1 MVRYSV
7 SKDFQSVPRV
17 RYFVGDFMPKK
28 VFKSDMSV
36 KELDSLIRELQKYN
50 DDLPNK
56 FKKLVS
62 ELLQKGVD
70 VSKARISDSP
80 LGKYVTVTTNIS
92 SEKMGCKGILLA
104 KGAVKEQ
111 DGYAPFSILL
121 AIEFGSGIHYNPT
134 PNPLSAEMGY
144 GVGTFPG
151 QVHAFQSE
159 GWMYWDEKAQE
170 WRHTYGVKAT
180 MPLYNADIEIIQ
192 NVIRIAKEVFR

>member
-1 MVRYSV
+1 MVRYSI
-7 SKDFQSVPRV
+7 SEDFQSVPRV

-36 KELDSLIRELQKYN
+36 KGLDSLIRELQKYN

-56 FKKLVS
+56 CKKLVS
-62 ELLQKGVD
+62 ELLQKGVE

-111 DGYAPFSILL
+111 EGYAPFSILL
-121 AIEFGSGIHYNPT
+121 AIEFGAGIHYNPT
-134 PNPLSAEMGY
+134 PNPNADKFGL

-151 QVHAFQSE
+151 QIHAYEDF
-159 GWMYWDEKAQE
+159 WFYWDENAQE
-170 WRHTYGVKAT
+170 CKPTHGVKAT
-180 MPLYNADIEIIQ
+180 MPMYSADMEIIQ
-192 NVIRIAKEVFR
+192 NIVKVAKEVFR

>member
-1 MVRYSV
+1 MDCISI
-7 SKDFQSVPRV
+7 SKDVKDFSRI

-36 KELDSLIRELQKYN
+36 NGIDSLIRELQKDE

-56 FKKLVS
+56 CKKLVS
-62 ELLQKGVD
+62 ELLQSGVE

-111 DGYAPFSILL
+111 EGYVPFSILL
-121 AIEFGSGIHYNPT
+121 AIEFGSGVHFNPT
-134 PNPLSAEMGY
+134 PNPFSEEMGY

-151 QVHAFQSE
+151 QIHAFQPE
-159 GWMYWDEKAQE
+159 GWMYWDEKARE

-180 MPLYNADIEIIQ
+180 MPLYSADMEIIQ
-192 NVIRIAKEVFR
+192 NVVKIAKEVFR